1 MGIMAGR
8 RRRAQVEVAKATSKP
23 VPKVDEP
30 SKDQEKSEVAMKKK
44 GKHGLV

>member
-8 RRRAQVEVAKATSKP
+8 RRRAQVEVVKAASKP
-23 VPKVDEP
+23 VPKAEEP
-30 SKDQEKSEVAMKKK
+30 SKDQEKTEVAMKKK